1 MVKSLITIIL
11 KPPYGS
17 EDSFA
22 GMMFALSQIASGIIE
37 KSDVILI
44 HDGVYNAK
52 SGQKPEELGMPSIVD
67 VINNLSAFG
76 CKIYC
81 IEECLKEREL
91 NADDILDGVELVS
104 YKKLKDILNE
114 YEDVITF

>member
-81 IEECLKEREL
+81 INYKWKCCLRYSRC
-91 NADDILDGVELVS
+91 NAIYCLVS
-104 YKKLKDILNE
+104 PI
-114 YEDVITF
+114 